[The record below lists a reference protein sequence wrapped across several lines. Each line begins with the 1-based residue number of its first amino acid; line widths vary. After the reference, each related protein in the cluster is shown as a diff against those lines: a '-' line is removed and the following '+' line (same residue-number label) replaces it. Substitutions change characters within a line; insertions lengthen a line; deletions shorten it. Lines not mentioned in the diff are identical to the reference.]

1 MKRIV
6 VIGQGNVAWHLCR
19 WLAPIAEVIH
29 VNSRSLE
36 GLPAKAD
43 LYIIS
48 VSDGAIV
55 SVAQKLT
62 NVDGVVVHTSGS
74 SDIDTLPAEIKRR
87 GVLYPMQT
95 FTKGKELEYNTI
107 PLFVEGNDSS
117 VEQYLLEVATLMSGN
132 VQTAD
137 SDKRRRI
144 HLSAVFACN
153 YVNYLFTLAEDV
165 LKIDGLNL
173 SLLYPL
179 IDETINKSRSITPEQ
194 AQTGPARR
202 HDMVTIAK
210 HEALLS
216 DYTEMKKLYGDMAA
230 MIMARYPKQ

>member
-6 VIGQGNVAWHLCR
+6 VIGQGNVAWHLSR
-19 WLAPIAEVIH
+19 WLAPIAEVVS
-29 VNSRSLE
+29 VNSRTLE
-36 GLPAKAD
+36 GLPSEAD

-48 VSDGAIV
+48 VSDGAI
-55 SVAQKLT
+55 SAVAQQLIS
-62 NVDGVVVHTSGS
+62 VDGVVVHTSGS
-74 SDIDTLPAEIKRR
+74 SDIDTLPAEIGRR

-107 PLFVEGNDSS
+107 PLFVEGSDSC
-117 VEQYLLEVATLMSGN
+117 VEKYLLELAMLMSGN

-153 YVNYLFTLAEDV
+153 YVNFMFTMADDV
-165 LKIDGLNL
+165 LKIDGLDL

-179 IDETINKSRSITPEQ
+179 IDETMNKCKSITPER

-202 HDMVTIAK
+202 HDLDTIAK
-210 HEALLS
+210 HEALLAFS
-216 DYTEMKKLYGDMAA
+216 PEMKKLYEDIAA

>member
-48 VSDGAIV
+48 VSDGAIA
-55 SVAQKLT
+55 SVAQNLT
-62 NVDGVVVHTSGS
+62 NVDGAVVHTSGS

-107 PLFVEGNDSS
+107 PLFVEGSDSS

-153 YVNYLFTLAEDV
+153 YVNYLFTLADDV

-216 DYTEMKKLYGDMAA
+216 DYPEMKKLYGDMAA

>member
-48 VSDGAIV
+48 VSDGAIA

>member
-48 VSDGAIV
+48 VSDGAIA

-62 NVDGVVVHTSGS
+62 NVDGAVIHTSGS

-95 FTKGKELEYNTI
+95 FTKGKELEYNMI
-107 PLFVEGNDSS
+107 PLFVEGSDSS
-117 VEQYLLEVATLMSGN
+117 VEQYLLEVATLMSCN

-153 YVNYLFTLAEDV
+153 YVNYLFTLADDV

-179 IDETINKSRSITPEQ
+179 IDETINKSRSITPEP

-216 DYTEMKKLYGDMAA
+216 DYPEMKKLYGDMAA

>member
-1 MKRIV
+1 
-6 VIGQGNVAWHLCR
+6 
-19 WLAPIAEVIH
+19 
-29 VNSRSLE
+29 
-36 GLPAKAD
+36 
-43 LYIIS
+43 
-48 VSDGAIV
+48 
-55 SVAQKLT
+55 
-62 NVDGVVVHTSGS
+62 
-74 SDIDTLPAEIKRR
+74 
-87 GVLYPMQT
+87 
-95 FTKGKELEYNTI
+95 
-107 PLFVEGNDSS
+107 
-117 VEQYLLEVATLMSGN
+117 
-132 VQTAD
+132 
-137 SDKRRRI
+137 
-144 HLSAVFACN
+144 VFACN